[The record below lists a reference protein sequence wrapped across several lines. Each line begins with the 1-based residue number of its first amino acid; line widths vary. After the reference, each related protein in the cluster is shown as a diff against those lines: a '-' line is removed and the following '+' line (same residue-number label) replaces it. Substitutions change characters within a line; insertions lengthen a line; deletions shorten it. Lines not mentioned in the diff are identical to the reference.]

1 MKKTNK
7 TKPIPPVY
15 SSGYTTG
22 PHNIKIRQYF
32 YGKGYTSSEFVPC
45 TAIDLIDKLTN
56 PSNDSSEFTI
66 LVDNTYQYHVYYIR
80 AWGKYPGRVKLYYM
94 LGNQINHV
102 VELDIR
108 SLPKN
113 EKDLLQM
120 FFEYGYCHQWWSI
133 TYGRHW

>member
-7 TKPIPPVY
+7 TEPIPPVY

-32 YGKGYTSSEFVPC
+32 YEKGLATLEFVPC
-45 TAIDLIDKLTN
+45 TATDFIDKLTS
-56 PSNDSSEFTI
+56 PSSASSEFTI
-66 LVDNTYQYHVYYIR
+66 LVDDTYQYHVYYCR
-80 AWGKYPGRVKLYYM
+80 PWDKYPGRVELYYVF
-94 LGNQINHV
+94 GNQNEYE

-120 FFEYGYCHQWWSI
+120 FFEYGYCHEWWYI
-133 TYGRHW
+133 TYRRHC